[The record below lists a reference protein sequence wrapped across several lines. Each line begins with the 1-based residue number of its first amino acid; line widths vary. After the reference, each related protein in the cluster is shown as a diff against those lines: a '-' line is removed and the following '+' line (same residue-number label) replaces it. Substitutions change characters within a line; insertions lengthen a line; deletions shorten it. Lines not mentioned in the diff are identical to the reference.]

1 MNILHDPVGLPA
13 RTRPQRTLP
22 LSALKHTM
30 ALSLLAFSVVQAN
43 VALAATVTPATGNA
57 VEARVSSI
65 LDNMSQSEKI
75 NFTRVNDGHMVPSL
89 LKWGIQGTV
98 AYDSSMGVHVN
109 NKTFGAQYPSQPAIA
124 ATWSINRAKEFGLA
138 IAYETRISGGQQMLS
153 PGVNLY
159 RTPYNG
165 RAAEYVSGEDPF
177 LGAVLAPAIVN
188 AIQVQGIQ
196 ASGKHYLANEQE
208 ANRQGLNVKVDERTL
223 RELYLPGFESMV
235 KNANVASIMCGF
247 NKINGDYACENHH
260 LITEVLK
267 GEWGFQGNVISDFN
281 AVHDPFK
288 GAWAGTDLDMPSG
301 LQFTEANLLPLIWSG
316 QLTQNVIDDKV
327 KRNLRAVVSYD
338 LQDNMNTAQTLDHPE
353 YGQRA
358 ALNTAREGI
367 VLLRNANTTAG
378 KPLLP
383 LAKSAKIAV
392 IGNWAYDAPGSPF
405 GTANAPPDSYVTELS
420 GLQQLASNSTNVT
433 FLPEMSLNAKTAAWY
448 QPTTGNSTV
457 SNAGVKAEYY
467 ANTSFSGSPALTRVE
482 PGVNLNW
489 TTSTNETDAG
499 NTTVSGF
506 TPTAGAFSAR
516 FTSVIKPTISGAHV
530 FKVRA
535 DGPYKLWI
543 NDELV
548 LESDGVQFSPDVVNA
563 LTTSGKTPALVAG
576 KSYTVKLEYRRSGSN
591 FTPALGGLAGV
602 QMSWASLRP
611 PKDLA
616 KYDAV
621 VIATGTSNE
630 HEGEAADHGFE
641 MPDQQA
647 ELISFA
653 TKANPNTIVVMHG
666 GGVPDMQPWATKV
679 GASLQAWFPGQQA
692 GQALAEILF
701 GKVNPSGKLPI
712 TVDKKIE
719 DNPSYASYP
728 DPAAYRGDNALTE
741 MTYSEGLYMGY
752 RGYDKKH
759 AKPLYPFGFGLS
771 YTTFGYSDL
780 KLSTNVLAPG
790 NTIDVTFKV
799 TNTGDKAGFEV
810 AQLYVHPAAPSVDR
824 PEKELKGFTKVYLQP
839 GESKTVSIPIDSRSL
854 AHYVEK
860 TDSWDVDAGKF
871 KILVGPD
878 SENLPLD
885 RTLITLFAEHLTT
898 ADSNPLPVPLR
909 KAVQVSAAQRY

>member
-1 MNILHDPVGLPA
+1 M
-13 RTRPQRTLP
+13 
-22 LSALKHTM
+22 SAFKHTL
-30 ALSLLAFSVVQAN
+30 ALSLLSLGVLQAN
-43 VALAATVTPATGNA
+43 LALAEVTPATGNA

-75 NFTRVNDGHMVPSL
+75 NFTRVNDGHMIPSL
-89 LKWGIQGTV
+89 LKWGIKGTV

-109 NKTFGAQYPSQPAIA
+109 NATFGAQYPSQSALA

-165 RAAEYVSGEDPF
+165 RSAEYASGEDPF
-177 LGAVLAPAIVN
+177 IGAVLAPAVVN
-188 AIQVQGIQ
+188 GIQAQGIQ

-208 ANRQGLNVKVDERTL
+208 ANRQALNVVVDERTL

-267 GEWGFQGNVISDFN
+267 GEWGYQGTVISDFN
-281 AVHDPFK
+281 AIHDAFK
-288 GAWAGTDLDMPSG
+288 GAWAGTDIDMPSG
-301 LQFTEANLLPLIWSG
+301 LQFTEANLMPYVWSG
-316 QLTQNVIDDKV
+316 QLSQNVIDDKV
-327 KRNLRAVVSYD
+327 KRNLRAIVSYD
-338 LQDNMNTAQTLDHPE
+338 FQENLNTAKTLDHPE

-358 ALNTAREGI
+358 SLNTARESI
-367 VLLRNANTTAG
+367 VLLRNENTAAG

-383 LAKSAKIAV
+383 LARDAKIAV
-392 IGNWAYDAPGSPF
+392 IGDWAYQAPASPF
-405 GTANAPPDSYVTELS
+405 GTANSPPNSYVTELS
-420 GLQQLASNSTNVT
+420 GLQQLASSSANVT
-433 FLPEMSLNAKTAAWY
+433 YLPELSLNPKASAWF
-448 QPTTGNSTV
+448 QPAVGSNNV
-457 SNAGVKAEYY
+457 NNAGVKAEYF
-467 ANTSFSGSPALTRVE
+467 ANTSFSGSPAVTRVE

-489 TTSTNETDAG
+489 TTGTNETNAG
-499 NTTVSGF
+499 TTAVSGF
-506 TPTAGAFSAR
+506 SPTPGAFSAR
-516 FTSVIKPTISGAHV
+516 YTATIKPSVSGAQV

-535 DGPYKLWI
+535 DGPYKLWV

-548 LESDGVQFSPDVVNA
+548 LQSDGAPYSGDVVNA
-563 LTTSGKTPALVAG
+563 LTTSGKTAALVAG
-576 KSYTVKLEYRRSGSN
+576 KSYSVKLEYQRIQGN
-591 FTPALGGLAGV
+591 FIPALGGVTGV
-602 QMSWASLRP
+602 QMSWAALRP
-611 PKDLA
+611 PKDLS

-621 VIATGTSNE
+621 VIATGSNYE
-630 HEGEAADHGFE
+630 HEGEGSDHGFE
-641 MPDQQA
+641 LPDQQA
-647 ELISFA
+647 ELISFV

-666 GGVPDMQPWATKV
+666 GGSADMQPWASKV
-679 GASLQAWFPGQQA
+679 GASLQAWFPGQQG

-712 TVDKKIE
+712 TIDKKIE

-759 AKPLYPFGFGLS
+759 AKPLYPFGYGLS

-780 KLSTNVLAPG
+780 KLSTNVMAPG
-790 NTIDVTFKV
+790 STVDVTFKV

-810 AQLYVHPAAPSVDR
+810 AQLYVHPNNPAVDR

-854 AHYVEK
+854 AYYVEK

-878 SENLPLD
+878 SEDLPLD
-885 RTLITLFAEHLTT
+885 RTLITLFPEHLTT
-898 ADSNPLPVPLR
+898 RDSNPLPLPLR
-909 KAVQVSAAQRY
+909 KAVQVSASQTY